1 MNPQEEQEETTRGL
15 PLVDKLMAVE
25 ERWDEACAGLEPP
38 AVREWHL
45 AHAQRKARDLENRNG
60 VPFTREELSKSVSE
74 IDS

>member
-1 MNPQEEQEETTRGL
+1 MSPQDQTTNGL
-15 PLVDKLMAVE
+15 PLVDKLMAME

-45 AHAQRKARDLENRNG
+45 AHAERTARDLGKRTG
-60 VPFTREELSKSVSE
+60 VPFTREELFNRIRE